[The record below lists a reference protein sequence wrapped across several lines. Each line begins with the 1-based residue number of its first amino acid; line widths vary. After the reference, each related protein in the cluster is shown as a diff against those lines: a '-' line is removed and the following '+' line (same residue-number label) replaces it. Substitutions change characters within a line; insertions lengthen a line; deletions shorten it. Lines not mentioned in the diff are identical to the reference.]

1 MEFWCF
7 FTFGEFVVT
16 LLKIL
21 TRTRKRVISRDIR
34 PAISLIMMLM
44 LFIII
49 IMTVMKVRIVMTTM
63 SEVTWYNV
71 RGYEEGDP

>member
-34 PAISLIMMLM
+34 PVISLIMMLM

-49 IMTVMKVRIVMTTM
+49 IMTVRIVMTTM
-63 SEVTWYNV
+63 SKVTWYNV